1 MWCVCF
7 ITFGCQKLFSSLQD
21 QIYMIYSNGA
31 QQNLYCCKITRV
43 LKPKFHNKLDP
54 TAWTNSFKLLLW
66 KGLTLPSSKPHGSAM
81 RWDKFNRKNIHE
93 LHSISFG
100 MLPIATHPSEPCWLS
115 SGCPRCLHVPRGS
128 VIPQSIFP
136 SHVPTAAYIPTSSI
150 PFPLHNPTLQIMR
163 CCSQHWHFKLL
174 LAFKPGSAQTKAD
187 SWKSPLFHFSNLC
200 TRALR
205 FARR

>member
-66 KGLTLPSSKPHGSAM
+66 KGLTLPSSKPHGSAT

-100 MLPIATHPSEPCWLS
+100 MLPIATHTLRALLAQLRLPQVSPCTQGFCDTTEYL
-115 SGCPRCLHVPRGS
+115 
-128 VIPQSIFP
+128 
-136 SHVPTAAYIPTSSI
+136 
-150 PFPLHNPTLQIMR
+150 PFPCAYCSLHTYIKHPISTPQPNPTNYA
-163 CCSQHWHFKLL
+163 LL
-174 LAFKPGSAQTKAD
+174 
-187 SWKSPLFHFSNLC
+187 
-200 TRALR
+200 
-205 FARR
+205 